1 MKSSNS
7 LHFHPG
13 QHLNDILEIRNISL
27 STLSKMSNLRE
38 ETLLEFLTGNMDVND
53 NIAIGLEKA
62 LKIDKSFWYNLQ
74 RIYNRDQ
81 K

>member
-1 MKSSNS
+1 MMCNNNNS

-13 QHLNDILEIRNISL
+13 QHLNDILETRDMSL
-27 STLSKMSNLRE
+27 NTLSKKSNLDE
-38 ETLLEFLTGNMDVND
+38 ETLFEFITGNIDVND

-74 RIYNRDQ
+74 KIYDRE
-81 K
+81 